1 MEKGIKVFQT
11 WMSFTV
17 VTSLI
22 NSADHA
28 KTHAKCTEQLH
39 DQCFSCQCVRVCVQE
54 NKGCNI
60 RWPSHST
67 QTLISRCSI
76 PTHCYIYLPI
86 LTTVLINFLQS
97 GRLCERALLDGL
109 KRALML
115 MTARFKLQSRERM
128 RSLIIQQVFGNTS
141 SNSCIGFMSAL

>member
-1 MEKGIKVFQT
+1 MLKLR
-11 WMSFTV
+11 MSFTV

-22 NSADHA
+22 NSAN
-28 KTHAKCTEQLH
+28 HAKCTKQLH
-39 DQCFSCQCVRVCVQE
+39 DQCCSCQCVFVCDQE

-67 QTLISRCSI
+67 QTLISWCSI

-86 LTTVLINFLQS
+86 LTTELINFLQS

-109 KRALML
+109 KHALMPT
-115 MTARFKLQSRERM
+115 TARFKLQSRERK

-141 SNSCIGFMSAL
+141 SNSNSASCRAL